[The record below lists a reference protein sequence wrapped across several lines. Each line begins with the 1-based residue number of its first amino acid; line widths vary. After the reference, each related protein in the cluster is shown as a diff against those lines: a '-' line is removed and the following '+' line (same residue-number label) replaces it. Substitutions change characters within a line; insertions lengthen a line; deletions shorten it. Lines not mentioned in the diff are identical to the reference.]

1 MMAIQT
7 NVLFVGGGDMAA
19 ITILLVL
26 GICVFLVWFFDAMLK
41 DFAEE
46 DRDSEVIDLRVKR
59 RTPPPVVRDDVRTEH
74 SRVA

>member
-7 NVLFVGGGDMAA
+7 NVLFYGGGDMAA

-26 GICVFLVWFFDAMLK
+26 GICVFLVWFFNAMLK

-59 RTPPPVVRDDVRTEH
+59 RTPAPVVKDDVLAERP
-74 SRVA
+74 RVA

>member
-1 MMAIQT
+1 
-7 NVLFVGGGDMAA
+7 MAA

-59 RTPPPVVRDDVRTEH
+59 RTPAPVVGDDVRTDH

>member
-1 MMAIQT
+1 
-7 NVLFVGGGDMAA
+7 MAA

-59 RTPPPVVRDDVRTEH
+59 MTSAPVVIDDVLPER